1 MVYIALPDE
10 KIRHLS
16 FYLAMEEYVA
26 RRLNT
31 DDDCFFMW
39 QVRPTVIFGRNQL
52 IEAEVNLDFCRQKGI
67 ETYRRKSGGGC
78 VYADMSNVMFSYIT
92 RDEEVNFTFNRYIN
106 MVTLMLCKLGVEAGS
121 SGRND
126 ILIRETRNEEREA
139 NEWRKVSGNAFYH
152 IPGHSIVHGTMLYD
166 TCMENMVGAITPSDE
181 KLVSKGVKSVRQHIA
196 LLKDHI
202 DLSIDEFKAFV
213 RRNLCDRE
221 IVLNADDIAEIEEI
235 EREYLSEKFIYGN
248 NPAYS
253 IARRRRI
260 EGVGEMEVRMEVKN
274 RVIKDINLVGDYFL
288 VGDLDTQLLKRLKG
302 VELTRES
309 LENALPE
316 RLDDVVLNL
325 KREDFINIL
334 INN

>member
-10 KIRHLS
+10 KTRRLS

-39 QVRPTVIFGRNQL
+39 QVRPTVIFGRNQV
-52 IEAEVNLDFCRQKGI
+52 IEAEVNLDFCRKNGI

-106 MVTLMLCKLGVEAGS
+106 MVALVLCKLGIEAGS

-126 ILIRETRNEEREA
+126 ILIDGK
-139 NEWRKVSGNAFYH
+139 KVSGNAFYH

-213 RRNLCDRE
+213 RQNLCDRE
-221 IVLNADDIAEIEEI
+221 RMLTADDIAEIEEI

-288 VGDLDTQLLKRLKG
+288 VGDLDTQLLKRLKS

-325 KREDFINIL
+325 KREDFVNL
-334 INN
+334 LMSNEK